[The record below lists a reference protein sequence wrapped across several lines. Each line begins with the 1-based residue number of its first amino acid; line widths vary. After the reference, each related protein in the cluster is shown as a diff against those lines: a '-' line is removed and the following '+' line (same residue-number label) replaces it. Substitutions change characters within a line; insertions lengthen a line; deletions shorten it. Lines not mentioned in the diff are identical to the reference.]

1 MNIFL
6 NFGSGKATF
15 KGLRKKCVACLALGL
30 AQSLGYEGQNR
41 LGKGKSQM
49 SDSDGFIEEVTEEL
63 RRDQMLAKLKRY
75 GWIAVLAVLLI
86 VGGAAFS
93 EYSKSQVRAQA
104 EALGDAMLGAL
115 ESDEAAERVSALEAV
130 ETSEPQAAAVL
141 AMLTASEQLAAEDL
155 EGAVSNLEAVATNAD
170 IPQIYR
176 QIAQFRALTLQAETL
191 DANTRK
197 QGFEALGAAGGSLR
211 LMAQEQLALISIQEG
226 DVEGAIATYQGILS
240 DAQVTPD
247 LQQRALQVIVALG
260 GEPELNGAPID
271 ENNG

>member
-1 MNIFL
+1 
-6 NFGSGKATF
+6 
-15 KGLRKKCVACLALGL
+15 
-30 AQSLGYEGQNR
+30 
-41 LGKGKSQM
+41 M

-93 EYSKSQVRAQA
+93 EYRKSQVRAQA
-104 EALGDAMLGAL
+104 QALGDAMLGAL
-115 ESDEAAERVSALEAV
+115 ESDEAAERVTALQNV
-130 ETSEPQAAAVL
+130 ETSAPQAAAIL

-155 EGAVSNLEAVATNAD
+155 EGAVSNLNAVATNSE

-176 QIAQFRALTLQAETL
+176 EIAQFKALTLQAETM
-191 DANTRK
+191 DASERK
-197 QGFEALGAAGGSLR
+197 QGFEALSAGVGSLR

-226 DVEGAIATYQGILS
+226 DTEGAIATYQAVLS

-260 GEPELNGAPID
+260 GEPDLNGTPID
-271 ENNG
+271 DNNG

>member
-1 MNIFL
+1 
-6 NFGSGKATF
+6 
-15 KGLRKKCVACLALGL
+15 
-30 AQSLGYEGQNR
+30 
-41 LGKGKSQM
+41 M

-93 EYSKSQVRAQA
+93 EYRKSQVRAQA
-104 EALGDAMLGAL
+104 QALGDAML
-115 ESDEAAERVSALEAV
+115 SALENDEAVARVTALENV

-141 AMLTASEQLAAEDL
+141 AMLTASEQIAAEDL
-155 EGAVSNLEAVATNAD
+155 EGAVSNLNAVATNSE

-176 QIAQFRALTLQAETL
+176 EIAQFKALTLQAETM
-191 DANTRK
+191 DANERK
-197 QGFEALGAAGGSLR
+197 QGFEALSAGVGSLR

-226 DVEGAIATYQGILS
+226 DVEGAIATYQAVLS

-260 GEPELNGAPID
+260 GEPDLSGTPID

>member
-1 MNIFL
+1 
-6 NFGSGKATF
+6 
-15 KGLRKKCVACLALGL
+15 
-30 AQSLGYEGQNR
+30 
-41 LGKGKSQM
+41 M

-93 EYSKSQVRAQA
+93 EYRKAQTRAQS
-104 EALGDAMLGAL
+104 EALGDAVLAAL
-115 ESDEAAERVSALEAV
+115 ENEDAAVRVNALAEITASD
-130 ETSEPQAAAVL
+130 PQAAAVL
-141 AMLTASEQLAAEDL
+141 AMLTASEQLAADDL
-155 EGAVSNLEAVATNAD
+155 DGAIGNLNAVATDGD
-170 IPQIYR
+170 IAQVYR
-176 QIAQFRALTLQAETL
+176 QIAQFKALTLQADTL
-191 DANTRK
+191 DASDRK

-211 LMAQEQLALISIQEG
+211 LMAQEQLALIAIQE
-226 DVEGAIATYQGILS
+226 DDITTAIATYQSILS